1 LTQFLLEQSGKAM
14 QSLNPEFFLLL
25 GIDFFLATS
34 LLTCVLERSFPDK
47 LAYLYQLLGLAGF
60 GQLLVSR
67 EFLSSFPPYMRFWY
81 SFIYLA
87 VAVVSIAS
95 LNFYLLYKKAKTL
108 AKGFLVV
115 ATAPAFVI
123 SSMFIYNYSA
133 TATHPLV
140 TIPMITLDFI
150 FLAVVAFDTLIISV
164 GIYALTKPKWW
175 QLTAPAT
182 ALMMGAAIFASF
194 KPSMGEPT
202 FLAGAIYI
210 YIFLGIACFGVLGA
224 SLLVLLRLW
233 RDKQL
238 WKRR

>member
-1 LTQFLLEQSGKAM
+1 M

-67 EFLSSFPPYMRFWY
+67 EFLPSFPQYMRFWY

-87 VAVVSIAS
+87 VAVASIAS
-95 LNFYLLYKKAKTL
+95 LNFYLIYKRAKTI

-123 SSMFIYNYSA
+123 SSMFVYNYSA
-133 TATHPLV
+133 EATHP
-140 TIPMITLDFI
+140 IIPMPMITLDFI
-150 FLAVVAFDTLIISV
+150 FVAVVAFDTLIIGVSV
-164 GIYALTKPKWW
+164 YALTKPKWW
-175 QLTAPAT
+175 QLTAPTT
-182 ALMMGAAIFASF
+182 ALLVGATIFASM
-194 KPSMGEPT
+194 KPSIGEPT
-202 FLAGAIYI
+202 FLAAAIYI

-233 RDKQL
+233 RDKQIG
-238 WKRR
+238 KRR